1 MAKELDKKPEDISTF
16 VKMFNGKQINEC
28 FLGHL
33 ARHPM
38 VFIAK
43 MFEYHITTEG
53 WNAALEF
60 AREGVERDFK
70 CPNLIDIEQMRP
82 ERVKEAYID
91 SLKGRQV
98 STKNKEMDAF
108 EVLVGLASKG
118 LIVIESDDY
127 LVVIDPRSPVD
138 WGLLGKG
145 TNTFDAKVRIAR
157 LSDGPRPE
165 FVLELDLGGSPI
177 STTNKGE
184 H

>member
-1 MAKELDKKPEDISTF
+1 MAKELDKKHEDISTF

-43 MFEYHITTEG
+43 MFEYHITPEG

-91 SLKGRQV
+91 SIKGRQV

-108 EVLVGLASKG
+108 EVLIGLASKG
-118 LIVIESDDY
+118 LIPMEVLRIANKHM
-127 LVVIDPRSPVD
+127 
-138 WGLLGKG
+138 GKEDFDLRERMISYASEAHKRADVL
-145 TNTFDAKVRIAR
+145 NTFGK
-157 LSDGPRPE
+157 LSD
-165 FVLELDLGGSPI
+165 ELGL
-177 STTNKGE
+177 
-184 H
+184 